1 MTTEVLQSPVP
12 PSACSSLRVLI
23 STETLCLMFWTRFP
37 TIPVNGRTTT
47 TTERVTIRD
56 TDDDNDGMTDDWEI
70 TYGLNPLLD
79 DSHLD
84 ADGDGVS
91 NIDEFQADTNP
102 TTSPANAAPDAPVID
117 TATQIALVHLT
128 PVLVSGAY
136 FDTDHDDHAQS
147 RWQISTESDFGTLV
161 LDETTATQLTAY
173 TVGEM
178 VLDAETVYYWRV
190 RFIDSRNGLS
200 DWSDT
205 SAFTTIDNPDDA
217 NTNGIPDGQEVDAS
231 ADVNENGISDYL
243 EDNIMAVNTVEGQSI
258 VGIEVVTENVSL
270 VSIKSIPTDTLAD
283 QSVKMGFGLIG
294 FKLYLQEGIDTV
306 TVKIYFSDPAA
317 EHLKAFPLFVLDVP
331 AHSSWSLPFW
341 RCVGAMRHPGSTRA
355 EVPFEQSGWRCRYVL
370 L

>member
-1 MTTEVLQSPVP
+1 VLKSSSTDIDGDTVP
-12 PSACSSLRVLI
+12 DVLDAFPYDPSEWADNDNDG
-23 STETLCLMFWTRFP
+23 TG
-37 TIPVNGRTTT
+37 NNQ
-47 TTERVTIRD
+47 D

-200 DWSDT
+200 DWST
-205 SAFTTIDNPDDA
+205 PQHSRRSTIPMMQ
-217 NTNGIPDGQEVDAS
+217 IPMAS
-231 ADVNENGISDYL
+231 P
-243 EDNIMAVNTVEGQSI
+243 TVR
-258 VGIEVVTENVSL
+258 
-270 VSIKSIPTDTLAD
+270 KSMPRP
-283 QSVKMGFGLIG
+283 M
-294 FKLYLQEGIDTV
+294 
-306 TVKIYFSDPAA
+306 
-317 EHLKAFPLFVLDVP
+317 
-331 AHSSWSLPFW
+331 
-341 RCVGAMRHPGSTRA
+341 
-355 EVPFEQSGWRCRYVL
+355 
-370 L
+370 